1 MRQFGKQSLFTCLRV
16 LAEARPPSLSVA
28 LNSCSERRTQAA
40 ATQPMH
46 SSEELELSDSIGQL
60 IQLVCRFC
68 THNNR
73 LVREDCVAG
82 DD

>member
-1 MRQFGKQSLFTCLRV
+1 
-16 LAEARPPSLSVA
+16 
-28 LNSCSERRTQAA
+28 
-40 ATQPMH
+40 MH

-68 THNNR
+68 AHNNR